1 MNGMKQACVV
11 VLLVAVG
18 ASISLAQQDTRV
30 QGGRA
35 LDVNPQVGSGGTN
48 APTTGY
54 DSLNSQLYVTGQ
66 VTGLSGFRGN
76 VPYTASD
83 QLSLTLPGQSVRTFR
98 QQSVGVS
105 QVARGQTFRTQA
117 YLDRSQTVMKVRGI
131 TSGAAAPGTNVP
143 LTSTL
148 KPRVAN
154 ELFSQATRPYVGMI
168 ESPSPIV
175 STAMQPVGQRTL
187 APTWITTEQRI
198 QDRFEDVE
206 RPGATALF
214 GLAEVDDREQLIRQ
228 LQQLREDQDEE
239 DEVDDPRLD
248 TRVDTSVEAETWA
261 EGELPPID
269 LDDDAR
275 KARADLPQP
284 GQDIFHDLL
293 MALRQRRLA
302 ETRRGRADAAEE
314 PVDPDAPEL
323 EGVDVE
329 IRKDLVLLY
338 TLGGEYPDYF
348 NEFMREG
355 DRMLK
360 SGRYY
365 DAVQEYQAAVRVNPQ
380 NPLARIGAALALFGA
395 GENYSAA
402 SQLRRAFELFP
413 PLMETKL
420 DIPAMMHLATFRQRL
435 LGLKKDL
442 KENAL
447 LADRPSPLLLAAYLH
462 QSIGEDAEAHNY
474 ALRLRAVGRGNELYE
489 AYARFLLED
498 KRPAD
503 VDAAADPTEGDSE

>member
-1 MNGMKQACVV
+1 MKQSCLVV
-11 VLLVAVG
+11 FGVLAVA
-18 ASISLAQQDTRV
+18 SLSFGQQDTRV

-76 VPYTASD
+76 VPYAASD

-105 QVARGQTFRTQA
+105 QVVRGQTFRTEA
-117 YLDRSQTVMKVRGI
+117 YLDRSQTVMNVRGI

-148 KPRVAN
+148 KPRIAN
-154 ELFSQATRPYVGMI
+154 ELFSQATRPYVGMV
-168 ESPSPIV
+168 EPSNAVV

-206 RPGATALF
+206 RPGAGALF
-214 GLAEVDDREQLIRQ
+214 GLAEDDDRARLIRQ
-228 LQQLREDQDEE
+228 LQQLREDQE
-239 DEVDDPRLD
+239 DPGQATD
-248 TRVDTSVEAETWA
+248 TRIDTRIDASVEAETWA
-261 EGELPPID
+261 DGELPPIS
-269 LDDDAR
+269 LDEDTR

-293 MALRQRRLA
+293 MALRERRQA
-302 ETRRGRADAAEE
+302 EMRQETAEAAED
-314 PVDPDAPEL
+314 PTDPDAEEL

-338 TLGGEYPDYF
+338 TLGGEHPDYF

-413 PLMETKL
+413 PLMETQL
-420 DIPAMMHLATFRQRL
+420 DIPAMMHLATFQLRL
-435 LGLKKDL
+435 QGLKKDL

-462 QSIGEDAEAHNY
+462 KSIGEDAEAHNY
-474 ALRLRAVGRGNELYE
+474 ALRLRAVGRGNELYQ
-489 AYARFLLED
+489 AYARFLLEN

-503 VDAAADPTEGDSE
+503 VDAAADAIEGGSE